1 LCFFA
6 TATFAGLQRTHD
18 HYSDRGVA
26 GVTARPRP
34 TSGEMALTNQHDP
47 GVTDPF
53 SEHALLPFTACKE
66 LLGGRFQFDSGSEA
80 LLDLVEAAY
89 GGLPAQRWHDVPPV
103 FRVELRLVM
112 REPRHGAG
120 APPAVRTQAGA
131 GLLCGVMDESN
142 YVVVSPDRRH
152 ALVVVSQDML
162 AHPYHVRYELIEF
175 AVYLLAARGMDL
187 VPLHGACVGKYGR
200 GVLLLGGSGAGKS
213 TLALQCLSQGM
224 DFVSEDAVLVQPAG
238 MLATG
243 VANFLHVRADALH
256 FVDDEATR
264 RWIAAAPVIRRRSGV
279 EKFEADLRGR
289 ARPLGTPL
297 ALVGAVFVSDRPASD
312 PDQLLA
318 PLSAEDVAARIEVDQ
333 PYAAGQHGWRRFLH
347 GLCALGGHELR
358 RGRHPRAS
366 AHALRDLLRRHDMAA
381 C

>member
-1 LCFFA
+1 
-6 TATFAGLQRTHD
+6 
-18 HYSDRGVA
+18 
-26 GVTARPRP
+26 
-34 TSGEMALTNQHDP
+34 M
-47 GVTDPF
+47 
-53 SEHALLPFTACKE
+53 LPFTVCRE

-89 GGLPAQRWHDVPPV
+89 GGLPAQRWHDLPPV
-103 FRVELRLVM
+103 FRVELRLVA
-112 REPRHGAG
+112 RRSSPGAG
-120 APPAVRTQAGA
+120 PPPVVRTQAGA
-131 GLLCGVMDESN
+131 GLLCGVMDASN
-142 YVVVSPDRRH
+142 YVVVSPERHH
-152 ALVVVSQDML
+152 ALVVVSEDML

-187 VPLHGACVGKYGR
+187 VPLHGACVGKHGR

-224 DFVSEDAVLVQPAG
+224 DFVSEDAVLVQPTG

-243 VANFLHVRADALH
+243 IANFLHVRADALR

-297 ALVGAVFVSDRPASD
+297 ALVGAVFVCDRPASD
-312 PDQLLA
+312 PDSLLV
-318 PLSAEDVAARIEVDQ
+318 PLSTADMAARLEADQ
-333 PYAAGQHGWRRFLH
+333 PYAAGQPGWRRFQH
-347 GLCALGGHELR
+347 ALCALGGHELR

-366 AHALRDLLRRHDMAA
+366 AQALRAILRMHDMAT